1 MTQQQEDPKNLDTV
15 KFRISGDFNEIRLD
29 NVQKIFPNWLENTLT
44 VEPTLMDLDDS
55 GYIPKDMTENEIDEA
70 KNELM
75 DQQREIMWST
85 LFEAKDNTIKDWI
98 LENYEKIIKESGFT
112 IIDLSRENEGEY
124 ETGVFLGVNGAGYDF
139 YEAHWIPLY
148 KIFGVIKWPN
158 TKQ

>member
-15 KFRISGDFNEIRLD
+15 KFRISGDFNDIRLD
-29 NVQKIFPNWLENTLT
+29 NVQKIFPNWFENALT

-55 GYIPKDMTENEIDEA
+55 GYVPKDMTENEIDEA

-98 LENYEKIIKESGFT
+98 LENSDKIINEAGFT

-148 KIFGVIKWPN
+148 KIFGVIK
-158 TKQ
+158 

>member
-15 KFRISGDFNEIRLD
+15 KFRISGDFNDIRLD
-29 NVQKIFPNWLENTLT
+29 NVQKIFPNWFENALT
-44 VEPTLMDLDDS
+44 VEPTNQDLDDS
-55 GYIPKDMTENEIDEA
+55 GYVPKDMTENEIDEA

-98 LENYEKIIKESGFT
+98 LENSDKIISEAGFT

-148 KIFGVIKWPN
+148 KIFGVIK
-158 TKQ
+158 

>member
-15 KFRISGDFNEIRLD
+15 KFRISGDFNDIRLD
-29 NVQKIFPNWLENTLT
+29 NVQKIFPNWFENALT
-44 VEPTLMDLDDS
+44 VEPTNQDLDDS

-98 LENYEKIIKESGFT
+98 LENSDKIISEAGFT

-124 ETGVFLGVNGAGYDF
+124 QTGVFLGVNGAGYDF

-148 KIFGVIKWPN
+148 KIFGVIK
-158 TKQ
+158 

>member
-15 KFRISGDFNEIRLD
+15 KFRISGDFNDIRLD
-29 NVQKIFPNWLENTLT
+29 NVQKIFPNWFENALT
-44 VEPTLMDLDDS
+44 VEPTNQDLDDS

-98 LENYEKIIKESGFT
+98 LENSDKIIKEAGFT
-112 IIDLSRENEGEY
+112 IIDISRENEGEY
-124 ETGVFLGVNGAGYDF
+124 ETGVFIGINGAGYDF
-139 YEAHWIPLY
+139 YEAHWTPLY
-148 KIFGVIKWPN
+148 KIFGVIK
-158 TKQ
+158 

>member
-15 KFRISGDFNEIRLD
+15 KFRISGDFNDIRLD
-29 NVQKIFPNWLENTLT
+29 NVQKIFPNWFENALT
-44 VEPTLMDLDDS
+44 VEPTNQALKDS
-55 GYIPKDMTENEIDEA
+55 GYYPTMMTENQIDEA

-98 LENYEKIIKESGFT
+98 LENSDKIINEAGFA

-124 ETGVFLGVNGAGYDF
+124 ETGVFLGINGAGYDF

-148 KIFGVIKWPN
+148 KIFGVIK
-158 TKQ
+158 

>member
-1 MTQQQEDPKNLDTV
+1 LTTSNSLFLSKSNLDIV
-15 KFRISGDFNEIRLD
+15 KFRMNEDFNDIRLD
-29 NVQKIFPNWLENTLT
+29 NVQKIFPNWFENALT

-55 GYIPKDMTENEIDEA
+55 GYVPKDMTENEIDEA

-85 LFEAKDNTIKDWI
+85 LFEAKNNSIKDWI
-98 LENYEKIIKESGFT
+98 LENYEKIISEAGFT

-148 KIFGVIKWPN
+148 KIFGVIK
-158 TKQ
+158 

>member
-15 KFRISGDFNEIRLD
+15 KFRISGDFNDIRLD
-29 NVQKIFPNWLENTLT
+29 NVQKIFPNWFENALT
-44 VEPTLMDLDDS
+44 VEPTNQALKDS
-55 GYIPKDMTENEIDEA
+55 GYYPTMMTENQIDEA

-75 DQQREIMWST
+75 DQQREVMWST

-98 LENYEKIIKESGFT
+98 LENQEKIITEAGFT

-124 ETGVFLGVNGAGYDF
+124 QTGVFLGVNGAGYDF

-148 KIFGVIKWPN
+148 KIFGVIK
-158 TKQ
+158 

>member
-15 KFRISGDFNEIRLD
+15 KFRISGDFNDIRLD
-29 NVQKIFPNWLENTLT
+29 NVQKIFPNWFENALT
-44 VEPTLMDLDDS
+44 VEPTNQDLDDS

-98 LENYEKIIKESGFT
+98 LENSDKIINEAGFT

-148 KIFGVIKWPN
+148 KIFGVIK
-158 TKQ
+158 

>member
-15 KFRISGDFNEIRLD
+15 KFRISGDFNDIRLD
-29 NVQKIFPNWLENTLT
+29 NVQKIFPYWFENTLT
-44 VEPTLMDLDDS
+44 VEPTYQDLDDS
-55 GYIPKDMTENEIDEA
+55 GYVPKDMTENEIDEA

-75 DQQREIMWST
+75 DQQREIMWGT

-98 LENYEKIIKESGFT
+98 LENSDKIIKEAGFT

-124 ETGVFLGVNGAGYDF
+124 ETGVFLGINGAGYDF

-148 KIFGVIKWPN
+148 KIFGVIK
-158 TKQ
+158 

>member
-15 KFRISGDFNEIRLD
+15 KFRISGDFNDIRLD
-29 NVQKIFPNWLENTLT
+29 NVQKIFPNWFENALT

-98 LENYEKIIKESGFT
+98 LENHEKIITEAGFT

-124 ETGVFLGVNGAGYDF
+124 QTGVFLGVNGAGYDF

-148 KIFGVIKWPN
+148 KIFGVIK
-158 TKQ
+158 

>member
-15 KFRISGDFNEIRLD
+15 KFRISGDFNDIRLD
-29 NVQKIFPNWLENTLT
+29 NVQKIFPNWFENALT

-98 LENYEKIIKESGFT
+98 LENSDKIISEAGFT
-112 IIDLSRENEGEY
+112 IIDLSRENNGEY

-148 KIFGVIKWPN
+148 KIFGVIK
-158 TKQ
+158 

>member
-98 LENYEKIIKESGFT
+98 LENYEKIIKEAGFT

-148 KIFGVIKWPN
+148 KIFGVIK
-158 TKQ
+158 